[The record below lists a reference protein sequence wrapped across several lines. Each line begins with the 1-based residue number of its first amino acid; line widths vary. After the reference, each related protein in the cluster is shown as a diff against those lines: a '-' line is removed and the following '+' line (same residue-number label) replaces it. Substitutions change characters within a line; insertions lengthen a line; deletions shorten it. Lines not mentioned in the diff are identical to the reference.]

1 MPTPALPYVYDVL
14 VPMLHP
20 VRARVGDRL
29 VVRPGHAERPV
40 VVVRRE
46 GAGWAP
52 VVIGPPNYGALVGL
66 ELDGVIAAR
75 RPASPLAAHP
85 LVRSA

>member
-1 MPTPALPYVYDVL
+1 MSADALPYVYDVL

-29 VVRPGHAERPV
+29 VVRPGHLERPV
-40 VVVRRE
+40 VVVRRD
-46 GAGWAP
+46 GTGWRP
-52 VVIGPPNYGALVGL
+52 VVIGPANYGALIGL
-66 ELDGVIAAR
+66 ELDGVIR
-75 RPASPLAAHP
+75 ERLNVSPLAAHP